1 LTIKKFPAGPIIY
14 PEKTLDGRTTSMA
27 HTLTKTA
34 IIMSLFIAATPVA
47 GQVPKTHRALP
58 YILEKLRSH
67 QIVLMGTIHQQP
79 QILELAAQ
87 VLPQIAAAGVTHL
100 AVEVSRDQQGNI
112 DRFIQHG
119 TGLMEIG
126 LHPSID
132 CTQYRRLFTI
142 VRNLPPDQ
150 RPHIVAIDLPP
161 SQYSGP
167 VGRDAYMADAL
178 SDMFQS
184 RTDGKVLVILGG
196 LHVLKKLD
204 WLPRITDRQPSI
216 RSLLEER
223 LPALKIFS
231 MVHLVGDGKDNS
243 NDIRSLVNPEQ
254 GAAAMD
260 LDGRMAGW
268 RLGLTDCLA
277 VKPSHAHEL
286 VDGVIV
292 H

>member
-1 LTIKKFPAGPIIY
+1 
-14 PEKTLDGRTTSMA
+14 M
-27 HTLTKTA
+27 
-34 IIMSLFIAATPVA
+34 IMSLLFAGAPVA

-67 QIVLMGTIHQQP
+67 QIVLMGTIHQKP

-87 VLPQIAAAGVTHL
+87 LLPQIETAGVTHL

-112 DRFIQHG
+112 DRFIQNG
-119 TGLMEIG
+119 TGLMEIR

-142 VRNLPPDQ
+142 VRNLPPDR
-150 RPHIVAIDLPP
+150 RPRVVAIDLPP

-167 VGRDAYMADAL
+167 IGRDAYMANAL
-178 SDMFQS
+178 SEMFQS
-184 RTDGKVLVILGG
+184 RIDRKVLVILGS

-204 WLPRITDRQPSI
+204 WLPRITHRQPSI
-216 RSLLEER
+216 RSLLEQR
-223 LPALKIFS
+223 LPALKMFS
-231 MVHLVGDGKDNS
+231 LVHLIGDSKDMS
-243 NDIRSLVNPEQ
+243 NDIRNLVNPEQ

-277 VKPSHAHEL
+277 VKPSHAYEL

>member
-1 LTIKKFPAGPIIY
+1 MRPIIHS
-14 PEKTLDGRTTSMA
+14 EKTSDKHTTSMTN
-27 HTLTKTA
+27 TLTKIA
-34 IIMSLFIAATPVA
+34 LVMSLLIAGTPVA
-47 GQVPKTHRALP
+47 GKIPKTHGALP
-58 YILEKLRSH
+58 YLLEKLRSH

-79 QILELAAQ
+79 KILELAAQ
-87 VLPQIAAAGVTHL
+87 LLPQIRAAGVTHL

-112 DRFIQHG
+112 DRFIQKG
-119 TGLMEIG
+119 TGLKQIR

-132 CTQYRRLFTI
+132 CSHYRRLFTV
-142 VRNLPPDQ
+142 VRNLPSDL

-167 VGRDAYMADAL
+167 IGRDAYMADRL
-178 SDMFQS
+178 SNMFQS
-184 RTDGKVLVILGG
+184 RPDRKVLVILGG

-204 WLPRITDRQPSI
+204 WLPRITDPQPSI
-216 RSLLEER
+216 RSLLEQR
-223 LPALKIFS
+223 LPTLKIFS
-231 MVHLVGDGKDNS
+231 LVHLIGGGTDIS
-243 NDIRSLVNPEQ
+243 NEIKGFASQGQ

-260 LDGRMAGW
+260 LDGQMAGW

-277 VKPSHAHEL
+277 VKPSGAHEL